1 MSFASKIGKV
11 LQGAVQT
18 LPGGIQL
25 GTQIAE
31 TRRRNE
37 RQQQQDARQRQQD
50 ERQRARDAKSDADK
64 RKRDI
69 RAIANRG
76 NYDEALR
83 QADGMPDLIA
93 EIRAQQQGAISKTV
107 AGLPPSLSGA
117 LPTTPTEIRNRI
129 GLLRNQSGQYGSAIA
144 DISTMG
150 ASESQLEKLNAQQAE
165 IQSAQQQFE
174 KLLNPFTRYASE
186 TTLAGRQL
194 RRESLVQGLR
204 DAGYNEEQ
212 IKFRI
217 EQLDKA
223 ADQIR
228 IDEIMTL
235 LAIDPSTDFTG
246 QEIPSLIQ
254 GAIEARTTQEV
265 AGRNAD
271 LITQAIGFAT
281 SGASDPEEAGA
292 LFDQIGA
299 QYGLSPESTVY
310 QSARNAVMQTVAQKV
325 AATNDEIFS
334 TILKMREQDA
344 KTQTLFPDMYGSQL
358 RAYAAYHG
366 VDLPTNIAESDL
378 IGLANTVALKRNA
391 AAPRDI
397 TSDIKATQVD
407 IDTQV
412 ESSMKKAERIL
423 RGNNNLAKEQ
433 VRSYLESVISNP
445 QNTEEQKARAR
456 QVLGIS
462 QESIPFLN
470 QASTQNTTQTA
481 PRVKIP
487 TASAMAES
495 TGNSPSI
502 NFLPDPS
509 RGTGQFGP
517 APVTQ

>member
-31 TRRRNE
+31 TRRKSE

-69 RAIANRG
+69 RAIAARG

-83 QADGMPDLIA
+83 QAAGDPDLTA
-93 EIRAQQQGAISKTV
+93 EITAQQQGAISKTV
-107 AGLPPSLSGA
+107 AGLPPNLSGA

-129 GLLRNQSGQYGSAIA
+129 GLLRDQSGQYGRAIA

-150 ASESQLEKLNAQQAE
+150 ASESQLEKLNARQAE

-174 KLLNPFTRYASE
+174 NLLNPFTRYASE

-212 IKFRI
+212 IKFRV

-281 SGASDPEEAGA
+281 SGAFDPEEAAA

-325 AATNDEIFS
+325 AATRDEIF
-334 TILKMREQDA
+334 TTLLKMQEQDT
-344 KTQTLFPDMYGSQL
+344 KTQTLFPDSPSQL

-366 VDLPTNIAESDL
+366 VDLPEKIAQSDL
-378 IGLANTVALKRNA
+378 IGLANTVALKQNA

-397 TSDIKATQVD
+397 TSDIKATPVD
-407 IDTQV
+407 IDAQF

-423 RGNNNLAKEQ
+423 RGNNNRAKEQ
-433 VRSYLESVISNP
+433 MRAYLEAVISDSR
-445 QNTEEQKARAR
+445 NTEEQKARAR
-456 QVLGIS
+456 QALGID
-462 QESIPFLN
+462 QESTPLLN
-470 QASTQNTTQTA
+470 QAATQTV
-481 PRVKIP
+481 PRANIP
-487 TASAMAES
+487 NASAMAES
-495 TGNSPSI
+495 TGNNQSI

-517 APVTQ
+517 APVTRTQ